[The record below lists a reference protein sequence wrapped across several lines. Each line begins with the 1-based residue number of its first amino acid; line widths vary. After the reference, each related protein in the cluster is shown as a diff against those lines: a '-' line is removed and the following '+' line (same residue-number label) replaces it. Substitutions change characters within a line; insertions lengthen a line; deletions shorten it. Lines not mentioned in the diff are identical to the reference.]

1 MSQRNGRGGKW
12 RDGDV
17 RWNKERGKETRKG
30 VKKDHEAGKKGS
42 DSEVGDGETDKEE
55 IGEGL

>member
-42 DSEVGDGETDKEE
+42 DSEVGDGETDR
-55 IGEGL
+55 